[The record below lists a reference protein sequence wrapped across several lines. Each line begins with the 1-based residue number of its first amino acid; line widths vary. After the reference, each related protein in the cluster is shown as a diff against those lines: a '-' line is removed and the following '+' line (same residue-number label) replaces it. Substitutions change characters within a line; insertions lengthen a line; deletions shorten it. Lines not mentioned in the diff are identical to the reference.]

1 MVQTVVSSS
10 KDALGLLFKA
20 AEQQETD
27 SDEQADNPPAA
38 RAYDSPASALTSN
51 VNVSMIPPST
61 LSRPSKAVVELWNQH
76 RFVRQGWFS
85 AVEAVTYVDLFFRN
99 LASLSPV
106 SSSFYADH
114 SNHKSLILDEPLL
127 CCTILMISSRY
138 HVLPGPGGASR
149 AEFIHMRL
157 WKHCEYLIARIT
169 FGQEK
174 YSTAKSRTLG
184 SIKAL
189 LLMTEWHPRALHF
202 PPEHDGWDA
211 SLAPSIDDNFGV
223 DRYEDN
229 HLHRWREDVFEPAK
243 RSDRMSWMLLGM
255 ATTLAH
261 ELGVFEEPDPEDDRQ
276 KLSPET
282 RIRTQRML
290 FLYVNQLSLRIGC
303 TSFLPQNLSL
313 SLTTPMSS
321 QADPSTRDRDSFIS
335 QFIEITKLR
344 KTTTEMFFPSKSA
357 TRQIMNSGRYITLLE
372 HFQPLIAQW
381 YHRFTDTKFTTLP
394 PASKQMLFIDYSYVR
409 MYINSIAIQAIV
421 ERARGKGTLTILDY
435 DFVKKDNRKEYKFVQ
450 EVIDASRSVLATAVD
465 LAEADLLRYCPVRIF
480 ISVTSASI
488 FLLKAI
494 SLGTRQSELD
504 KSLVTLEKCI
514 HALRYSTHDDMH
526 LSSRYGMLLDRH
538 VRKFKRN
545 FRVQNGATVPPT
557 PHSEPNSRGPMN
569 AFAELGEQVNVGSNN
584 SQNTI
589 GQMSNHNSFD
599 VPQLP
604 NDLGMEMDEW
614 LAQPFDPSFAPFD
627 FDVNQAASGLEI
639 NSLDFLWNLPT

>member
-1 MVQTVVSSS
+1 
-10 KDALGLLFKA
+10 
-20 AEQQETD
+20 
-27 SDEQADNPPAA
+27 
-38 RAYDSPASALTSN
+38 
-51 VNVSMIPPST
+51 MIPPSD
-61 LSRPSKAVVELWNQH
+61 LSKPSNAIIGVWSQH

-106 SSSFYADH
+106 SSTFHADH
-114 SNHKSLILDEPLL
+114 SNHKSLILNEPLL
-127 CCTILMISSRY
+127 CCAILMVSSRY

-157 WKHCEYLIARIT
+157 WKHCEHLIARIT

-202 PPEHDGWDA
+202 PPELDGWDA
-211 SLAPSIDDNFGV
+211 TLAPSMDENVDVGRHDNS
-223 DRYEDN
+223 

-243 RSDRMSWMLLGM
+243 RSDRMSWMLLGL

-261 ELGVFEEPDPEDDRQ
+261 ELGVFEEPDPEDLQ
-276 KLSPET
+276 YKLGPET

-303 TSFLPQNLSL
+303 TSFLPQSL
-313 SLTTPMSS
+313 SFSLTAPMTDQS
-321 QADPSTRDRDSFIS
+321 DPMILDRDSFIS

-344 KTTTEMFFPSKSA
+344 KTTTEMFFPSKLA

-381 YHRFTDTKFTTLP
+381 YQKFNDTKFTTLP

-435 DFVKKDNRKEYKFVQ
+435 DFVIKDNRKEYRFVQ

-514 HALRYSTHDDMH
+514 HALRFSTHDDMH

-545 FRVQNGATVPPT
+545 FRVHRGATVPSTPQSEHRLRAGIQPHTFPGAPT
-557 PHSEPNSRGPMN
+557 NLNTDILPNEN
-569 AFAELGEQVNVGSNN
+569 VQVV
-584 SQNTI
+584 
-589 GQMSNHNSFD
+589 NHNGFD
-599 VPQLP
+599 ATGLP
-604 NDLGMEMDEW
+604 DDLCIEMDDW

-627 FDVNQAASGLEI
+627 FDINQAASGLEM
-639 NSLDFLWNLPT
+639 NSLDFLWNLST